1 MPVLNES
8 QKEEI
13 LEIPEVVSASFYRMR
28 DYADGIYYQDKA
40 WTAEKCL
47 ELIRIIWI
55 PVGIS

>member
-28 DYADGIYYQDKA
+28 DYADGIYYQDKSMA
-40 WTAEKCL
+40 YGSRLFLMQNSK
-47 ELIRIIWI
+47 
-55 PVGIS
+55 P